1 MMRVAA
7 AKFCEARREMC
18 RHLAAKGELAMKL
31 VAAIAALCLLIG
43 ASVLSLG
50 AQTANTGALTV
61 TVTDPSGAAIVGAQV
76 VIKSPAGETR
86 TLATGADG
94 SCTFGLL
101 PVGNYRVQISAS
113 GFKTFSIPSA
123 TVTVSETNVLK
134 QALEIGAQAQQ
145 VTVNATVESLQT
157 ESSAVGG
164 VVGERA
170 LTSLPLATRNFTQ
183 ILDLSSG
190 VSASVN
196 DATQVGPGNQSIY
209 VNGTGDISTNY
220 EMDGVDITTFM
231 TSSTTDP
238 FGGLFGAPPIANPDS
253 IEEFKV
259 QTSQYDAEYGRSSGG
274 NVDIVTKTGTD
285 KFHGGVYEFNRNDI
299 FNANG
304 FFQKK
309 AHLPRGELKQ
319 NQFGGN
325 LGGPILKGKLY
336 FFGAYEGIRQVN
348 AVASQGFSTIS
359 LPSQLTNDR
368 SAAALG
374 AAFCPANNPVGSIG
388 YAYSHAAF
396 AAFNPALDSVACD
409 GSNINPVAL
418 GLLNAKLPNGQYYI
432 PSPQTILEQ
441 NNNPATAVGSASF
454 ADPATY
460 NANQGMLNLDYVISP
475 KERLAIKFFGS
486 RGLLL
491 SPFELFAG
499 AEPPGA
505 PGTNSTGNW
514 IYTGRLTSIL
524 TPNVVNQAYF
534 NYNFTRE
541 TLRGLYGLTTTQ
553 FGVTPA
559 APYWTVFP
567 EVSISGLFGFGGSY
581 IDTGE
586 NPQFAYEW
594 GDHISWSHGRHS
606 LTLGYD
612 EYYNGLNARIF
623 GRTRGDLIFLSF
635 PDFLLGMSSSQNGT
649 PFSNVYGSINVT
661 QEQGGTPSTVRE
673 NYIGSY
679 IQDDFH
685 MNSRLTWNLGLRW
698 EYNGTPYEINAP
710 GDELNADMQQF
721 LLNPL
726 PPATGTYAGYT
737 VGPDIGTPVP
747 PGIPQ
752 RNYRLFTTTHAPYT
766 NFAPRI
772 GFAWVPFNNFSKLV
786 VRGGVGVFYL
796 SPSAGYI
803 SNPALSNPPLAL
815 TISRT
820 GAANHAASWASPFNP
835 VPTLG
840 FLDRFPNSVIN
851 AGSELDPNLR
861 ASTMFNETLDVQYAI
876 TPSLTWEIGYIGNRV
891 EHITVLGNPFNI
903 PQLATPTSAV
913 NCGYPSGCINTNGSS
928 GATGPSARTLVQG
941 LVPYGLNDYA
951 PVGDSRYSSLQTT
964 LRKNFAHGLQFDVA
978 YTWGNTITDV
988 RGASWVAGSS
998 FNSNNPS
1005 DHAQLHGPADFNRP
1019 QRLVVN
1025 YTYQLPN
1032 FDGAQGF
1039 SGKVLSGWQVS
1050 GVTTAQSGLPMT
1062 LTDTRG
1068 GGAWG
1073 STASRAQFCA
1083 GMGLGNVFSSGG
1095 TISRLNG
1102 YFNKSAFCAPPL
1114 VADATPGD
1122 TSATGFGD
1130 TPIVVGYGPGQFNWD
1145 IAITKRTAV
1154 TEGSYLEFTAQFFNT
1169 FNHPQFSN
1177 PNTTASSGAF
1187 GIISSTAVGPRII
1200 QLGLKYN
1207 F

>member
-1 MMRVAA
+1 MMRAATATVCKAQREMVRRLAIHRVLTMRFVAA
-7 AKFCEARREMC
+7 
-18 RHLAAKGELAMKL
+18 
-31 VAAIAALCLLIG
+31 VAALCLLI
-43 ASVLSLG
+43 ASCVLPIE
-50 AQTANTGALTV
+50 AQTSSTGALTV
-61 TVTDPSGAAIVGAQV
+61 AVTDPSGAAIVDAQ
-76 VIKSPAGETR
+76 ITITSSAGETR
-86 TLATGADG
+86 TLTTGTDG

-101 PVGNYRVQISAS
+101 PVGNYQVKITAS
-113 GFKTFSIPSA
+113 GFKTFTVPSA

-134 QALEIGAQAQQ
+134 QALQIGTQSQQ

-196 DATQVGPGNQSIY
+196 NATQVGPGNQSIY

-231 TSSTTDP
+231 TGSTTDP

-285 KFHGGVYEFNRNDI
+285 SFHGGLYEFNRNDI

-304 FFQKK
+304 FFQK
-309 AHLPRGELKQ
+309 AADLPRGELKQ
-319 NQFGGN
+319 NQFGGDI
-325 LGGPILKGKLY
+325 GGPILKGKLY
-336 FFGAYEGIRQVN
+336 FFGSYEGTRQLN
-348 AVASQGFSTIS
+348 AVASEGFSTIE
-359 LPSQLTNDR
+359 LPAQLTDNR

-374 AAFCPANNPVGSIG
+374 AAFCPANNPPGSVG
-388 YAYSHAAF
+388 YAYSLAAF
-396 AAFNPALDSVACD
+396 SAFNPVLDSVACD
-409 GSNINPVAL
+409 GSNISSVAL

-432 PSPQTILEQ
+432 PSPQKILEQ

-454 ADPATY
+454 ADPASY
-460 NANQGMLNLDYVISP
+460 NANEAMLNLDYVFSP
-475 KERLAIKFFGS
+475 RERVALKFFGN
-486 RGLLL
+486 RGLQV

-499 AEPPGA
+499 DEPPGA

-524 TPNVVNQAYF
+524 TPNFVNQVYF

-541 TLRGLYGLTTTQ
+541 TLRGLYALTTTQ

-559 APYWTVFP
+559 APYWNVLP
-567 EVSISGLFGFGGSY
+567 EVDISGLFGFGGSY

-594 GDHISWSHGRHS
+594 GDHVSWVRGRHS
-606 LTLGYD
+606 MSLGYD
-612 EYYNGLNARIF
+612 QYYSGLNARIF
-623 GRTRGDLIFLSF
+623 GRTRGDLIFLTF

-649 PFSNVYGSINVT
+649 PFSNLYGALNVT
-661 QEQGGTPSTVRE
+661 QAQGGTPSTVRE

-679 IQDDFH
+679 VQDDYH
-685 MNSRLTWNLGLRW
+685 MTSRLTWNLGLRW
-698 EYNGTPYEINAP
+698 EYNGTPYEINGA

-737 VGPDIGTPVP
+737 VGPDDGTPVP
-747 PGIPQ
+747 PGIPK
-752 RNYRLFTTTHAPYT
+752 RAYRLFTTTHAPYT
-766 NFAPRI
+766 NFAPRL
-772 GFAWVPFNNFSKLV
+772 GFAWVPFRNFTKLV
-786 VRGGVGVFYL
+786 VRGGVGVFYV

-815 TISRT
+815 TISRF
-820 GAANHAASWASPFNP
+820 GAANAASSWASPYNP
-835 VPTLG
+835 IPTLG
-840 FLDRFPNSVIN
+840 FLDRFPDSVIN

-861 ASTMFNETLDVQYAI
+861 ASTMFNESLGIQYAI

-891 EHITVLGNPFNI
+891 EHITVLGVPFNV
-903 PQLATPTSAV
+903 PQLATPTSPV
-913 NCGYPSGCINTNGSS
+913 NCGYPSGCIDTNGSA
-928 GATGPSARTLVQG
+928 GPTGPSARTLVQG
-941 LVPYGLNDYA
+941 LVPYGLDDYA

-964 LRKNFAHGLQFDVA
+964 LRKNFSHGLQFDVA

-998 FNSNNPS
+998 FNSNDPN
-1005 DHAQLHGPADFNRP
+1005 DHAQLQGPADFNRP

-1032 FDGAQGF
+1032 FNGAEGF
-1039 SGKVLSGWQVS
+1039 TGKVLSGWGIS

-1062 LTDTRG
+1062 LTDSRG

-1073 STASRAQFCA
+1073 SSASRAQFCP
-1083 GMGLGNVFSSGG
+1083 GMGVGNVFSSGG

-1102 YFNKSAFCAPPL
+1102 YFNNNAICAPPL

-1122 TSATGFGD
+1122 TGATAFGD

-1145 IAITKRTAV
+1145 IAILKRTAV
-1154 TEGSYLEFTAQFFNT
+1154 TEGSHFDFTAQFFNT

-1177 PNTTASSGAF
+1177 PSTVVGPGF
-1187 GIISSTAVGPRII
+1187 GVISSTAVGPRII
-1200 QLGLKYN
+1200 QLGLKYE

>member
-1 MMRVAA
+1 MMRAATATVCKAQREMVRRLAIHRVLTMRFVAA
-7 AKFCEARREMC
+7 
-18 RHLAAKGELAMKL
+18 
-31 VAAIAALCLLIG
+31 VAALCLLI
-43 ASVLSLG
+43 ASCVLPIE
-50 AQTANTGALTV
+50 AQTSSTGALTV
-61 TVTDPSGAAIVGAQV
+61 AVTDPSGAAIVDAQ
-76 VIKSPAGETR
+76 ITITSSAGETR
-86 TLATGADG
+86 TLTTGTDG

-101 PVGNYRVQISAS
+101 PVGNYQVKITAS
-113 GFKTFSIPSA
+113 GFKTFTVPSA

-134 QALEIGAQAQQ
+134 QALQIGTQSQQ

-196 DATQVGPGNQSIY
+196 NATQVGPGNQSIY

-231 TSSTTDP
+231 TGSTTDP

-285 KFHGGVYEFNRNDI
+285 SFHGGLYEFNRNDI

-304 FFQKK
+304 FFQK
-309 AHLPRGELKQ
+309 AADLPRGELKQ
-319 NQFGGN
+319 NQFGGDI
-325 LGGPILKGKLY
+325 GGPILKGKLY
-336 FFGAYEGIRQVN
+336 FFGSYEGTRQLN
-348 AVASQGFSTIS
+348 AVASEGFSTIE
-359 LPSQLTNDR
+359 LPAQLTDNR

-374 AAFCPANNPVGSIG
+374 AAFCPANNPPGSIG
-388 YAYSHAAF
+388 YAYSLAAF
-396 AAFNPALDSVACD
+396 SAFNPVLDSVACD
-409 GSNINPVAL
+409 GSNISSVAL

-432 PSPQTILEQ
+432 PSPQKILEQ

-454 ADPATY
+454 ADPASY
-460 NANQGMLNLDYVISP
+460 NANEAMLNLDYVFSP
-475 KERLAIKFFGS
+475 RERVALKFFGN
-486 RGLLL
+486 RGLQV

-499 AEPPGA
+499 DEPPGA

-524 TPNVVNQAYF
+524 TPNFVNQVYF

-541 TLRGLYGLTTTQ
+541 TLRGLYALTTTQ

-559 APYWTVFP
+559 APYWNVLP
-567 EVSISGLFGFGGSY
+567 EVDISGLFGFGGSY

-594 GDHISWSHGRHS
+594 GDHVSWVRGRHS
-606 LTLGYD
+606 MSLGYD
-612 EYYNGLNARIF
+612 QYYSGLNARIF
-623 GRTRGDLIFLSF
+623 GRTRGDLIFLTF

-649 PFSNVYGSINVT
+649 PFSNLYGALNVT
-661 QEQGGTPSTVRE
+661 QAQGGTPSTVRE

-679 IQDDFH
+679 VQDDYH
-685 MNSRLTWNLGLRW
+685 MTSRLTWNLGLRW
-698 EYNGTPYEINAP
+698 EYNGTPYEINGA

-737 VGPDIGTPVP
+737 VGPDDGTPVP
-747 PGIPQ
+747 PGIPK
-752 RNYRLFTTTHAPYT
+752 RAYRLFTTTHAPYT
-766 NFAPRI
+766 NFAPRL
-772 GFAWVPFNNFSKLV
+772 GFAWVPFRNFTKLV
-786 VRGGVGVFYL
+786 VRGGVGVFYV

-815 TISRT
+815 TISRF
-820 GAANHAASWASPFNP
+820 GAANAASSWASPYNP
-835 VPTLG
+835 IPTLG
-840 FLDRFPNSVIN
+840 FLDRFPDSVIN

-861 ASTMFNETLDVQYAI
+861 ASTMFNESLGIQYAI

-891 EHITVLGNPFNI
+891 EHITVLGVPFNV
-903 PQLATPTSAV
+903 PQLATPTSPV
-913 NCGYPSGCINTNGSS
+913 NCGYPSGCIDTNGSA
-928 GATGPSARTLVQG
+928 GPTGPSARTLVQG
-941 LVPYGLNDYA
+941 LVPYGLDDYA

-964 LRKNFAHGLQFDVA
+964 LRKNFSNGLQFDVA

-998 FNSNNPS
+998 FNSNDPN
-1005 DHAQLHGPADFNRP
+1005 DHAQLQGPADFNRP

-1032 FDGAQGF
+1032 FNGTEGF
-1039 SGKVLSGWQVS
+1039 TGKVLSGWGIS

-1062 LTDTRG
+1062 LTDSRG

-1073 STASRAQFCA
+1073 SSASRAQFCP
-1083 GMGLGNVFSSGG
+1083 GMGVGDVFSSGG

-1102 YFNKSAFCAPPL
+1102 YFNNNAICAPPL

-1122 TSATGFGD
+1122 TGATAFGD

-1145 IAITKRTAV
+1145 IAILKRTAV
-1154 TEGSYLEFTAQFFNT
+1154 TEGSHFDFTAQFFNT

-1177 PNTTASSGAF
+1177 PSTVVGPGF
-1187 GIISSTAVGPRII
+1187 GVISSTAVGPRII
-1200 QLGLKYN
+1200 QLGLKYE